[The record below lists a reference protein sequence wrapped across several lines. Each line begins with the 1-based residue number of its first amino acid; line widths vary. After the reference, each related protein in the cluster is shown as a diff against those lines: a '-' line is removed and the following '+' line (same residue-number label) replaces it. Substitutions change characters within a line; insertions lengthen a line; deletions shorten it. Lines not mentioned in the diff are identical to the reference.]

1 MDVLFDIIGI
11 AVYVAMGIS
20 ALWGAYCA
28 VMVWMR
34 VGNVRF
40 RNEEEQQEFIEEL
53 GSHLEKGDVG
63 GAIALCEDDRR
74 ALPQLALYGIE
85 NRHLGMAKVQRQI
98 WERFQTDVLGEIE
111 QELSWVATVVK
122 SAPMM
127 GLFGTVM
134 GMMGAFGNIAS
145 AGSNVEPSQMA
156 GDIMFALITTALGLA
171 IALPLLIVTNG
182 IVVRIRKME
191 ELVGIGIAHLMDVF
205 RPTFPKK

>member
-1 MDVLFDIIGI
+1 MDVLIDIIGI

-53 GSHLEKGDVG
+53 GTHLEKGDVG

-182 IVVRIRKME
+182 IVVRIRK
-191 ELVGIGIAHLMDVF
+191 
-205 RPTFPKK
+205 